1 MTQHA
6 EVPGAS
12 FTGHER
18 AFREGRFLR
27 VVNYHN
33 TPEADTEKVRAEL
46 RSLAE
51 RFDPVTLE
59 DLDAFRATGEWH
71 KSRPGII
78 PVFYEGYRNNAEV
91 AAPLAEE
98 AGLAGWFFICTAFLD
113 VPVAEQFDY
122 ANAHNIDLVPEDR
135 EGDRLAMTWDQVADL
150 STRHVVTPHTASHAS
165 AASLE
170 TDEAIRYEVLEPK
183 RRMDEVTGQDAACTA
198 FLWGTPFGTNP
209 RVDAAVREAGYRYQF
224 SNTMVQ
230 YLG

>member
-1 MTQHA
+1 MTTTPA
-6 EVPGAS
+6 TAA
-12 FTGHER
+12 FTVHER

-33 TPEADTEKVRAEL
+33 TPHADTEKVRAEL
-46 RSLAE
+46 KALAAE
-51 RFDPVTLE
+51 FDPVTLA
-59 DLDAFRATGEWH
+59 DLDAFRTTGRWH
-71 KSRPGII
+71 KSRPGVI

-98 AGLAGWFFICTAFLD
+98 AGLTAWFFVCTAFLD
-113 VPVAEQFDY
+113 VPVADQYDY

-135 EGDRLAMTWDQVADL
+135 RGERLAMTWDEVAGL

-165 AASLE
+165 AASLTTE
-170 TDEAIRYEVLEPK
+170 EAIRAEVLEPK
-183 RRMDEVTGQDAACTA
+183 RRLDEVTGQDSACTA
-198 FLWGTPFGTNP
+198 FLWGTPYGPHP

-230 YLG
+230 HLG